1 MKKIFFTRIV
11 SLALLAGAILAV
23 YFINVEVQSY
33 FGRQALAKA
42 GLTNLPLEPALTK
55 AKAENKLLLVDVSA
69 IWCPTCRKL
78 DNTVFADAVVRQT
91 IGEKFIFSRLEY
103 ESPEGEAFLATLSRL
118 ASSLA
123 DLKNARAF
131 GTCLDCTHYTPADDG
146 GFCACMAAE
155 LGADEI
161 DKLCGSYHSPAGS
174 TPRIQ
179 TAPRLQAVRTDQ

>member
-1 MKKIFFTRIV
+1 MKKIFSKRIV

-42 GLTNLPLEPALTK
+42 GLTNLPLEQALTK
-55 AKAENKLLLVDVSA
+55 AKAENKPVIVDVSA

-103 ESPEGEAFLATLSRL
+103 ESPEGEAFLATHNASGFPNLWLLDGDGKVLKKLQVTFAPQEFL
-118 ASSLA
+118 AQL
-123 DLKNARAF
+123 
-131 GTCLDCTHYTPADDG
+131 P
-146 GFCACMAAE
+146 
-155 LGADEI
+155 
-161 DKLCGSYHSPAGS
+161 
-174 TPRIQ
+174 
-179 TAPRLQAVRTDQ
+179 